1 MGRPFSPSPNT
12 RSHKGAEY
20 GTNGRTQ
27 DGFLEIV
34 NDPTKSRRDGTK
46 NVNRKGKSDGIGRKN
61 TGNTT
66 RESFNRTRV
75 APDVHTNTSNLPLS
89 STAYKKVEKK
99 IRPVPTTLPE
109 EFRIVRRP
117 HPDPLK
123 DKPTLPIHPPEFKP
137 GKRFTQARKDAL
149 DIDPHGFLWPEERK
163 LSYEFIRLHEHC
175 FAWEESEKGVFSSK
189 YFDPI
194 LIPTIEHIPWAHR
207 NIPIAPGHYK

>member
-1 MGRPFSPSPNT
+1 M
-12 RSHKGAEY
+12 
-20 GTNGRTQ
+20 
-27 DGFLEIV
+27 
-34 NDPTKSRRDGTK
+34 
-46 NVNRKGKSDGIGRKN
+46 
-61 TGNTT
+61 
-66 RESFNRTRV
+66 
-75 APDVHTNTSNLPLS
+75 PLS

-163 LSYEFIRLHEHC
+163 LAYEFIR
-175 FAWEESEKGVFSSK
+175 
-189 YFDPI
+189 
-194 LIPTIEHIPWAHR
+194 
-207 NIPIAPGHYK
+207 